1 MIRRIFLA
9 AMAILALNSA
19 ALAQQAAQPTP
30 DDRARQWLTLLDN
43 ANYTQAW
50 TDAGPGLR
58 DSNKN
63 GAWAADTAKQREPLG
78 AMVSRDLKD
87 VKLTGR
93 TATVRYDSSFAQK
106 ARATETVTLELKQPD
121 GWNVTGYKI
130 LPAQN

>member
-1 MIRRIFLA
+1 MLRFTFLA
-9 AMAILALNSA
+9 AMAVLMFNTAV
-19 ALAQQAAQPTP
+19 LAQQAAQPTP

-50 TDAGPGLR
+50 NDAAPAFR
-58 DSNKN
+58 DTNKD
-63 GAWAADTAKQREPLG
+63 GAWAANTAKQREPMG

-87 VKLTGR
+87 VKLSGR

-106 ARATETVTLELKQPD
+106 ARVMETVTLELKQPD

-130 LPAQN
+130 LPSQN